1 MVYKYRATQYKVP
14 AQVAGEYLNKL
25 GESGD
30 LTAKRLLEE
39 SRPKKALLHEC
50 FEWDDTKAAEAH
62 RIYQARH
69 FIANIVITEVDE
81 KPVQITRAFVSVSEA
96 SHAERAV
103 FKPVITALSDEN
115 SREIVLANA
124 IRELQMFKDKYGALT
139 ELTAVIDAIDE
150 EIGGV
155 A

>member
-14 AQVAGEYLNKL
+14 AQAAGEYLHEL

-30 LTAKRLLEE
+30 LTARRLLDE

-62 RIYQARH
+62 RLYQARY
-69 FIANIVITEVDE
+69 FIANIVIAEVDE
-81 KPVQITRAFVSVSEA
+81 KPVQPTRAFVSVSEA
-96 SHAERAV
+96 SHSERAI
-103 FKPVITALSDEN
+103 FKPVITALADKN

-124 IRELQMFKDKYGALT
+124 LRELQMFKDKYGALA
-139 ELTAVIDAIDE
+139 ELAAVIKAIDE
-150 EIGGV
+150 VVGG
-155 A
+155 AA